1 MNLFQIIAELEKVDP
16 EITDRL
22 THRRSALTML
32 GDLSKKMALAAAPIA
47 IGSAFNKAVGQNTL
61 STTNDILNYALLLE
75 RLEYSF
81 YNQALN
87 NTGALATALTGA
99 ARTAIQT
106 IRAHEQAHVALLEAA
121 LGTAANPA
129 PTNGFNFGS
138 AFSDYA
144 TFLTFA
150 QAFEDTGVRAYK
162 GQAANIPRT
171 LNPTVGGTQ
180 VNLLTVALQ
189 IHSVEARHAAHIRL
203 MRRGST
209 AGNQTTIMPWVVN
222 AEANGVPS
230 TIDVYG
236 AGSPS
241 SDFPAEGNVMQG
253 SPAINLTTALGT
265 TYDAADVSAA
275 FDEPLDSTKVTNIA
289 KAAATF

>member
-32 GDLSKKMALAAAPIA
+32 GDLGKKMALAAAPIA

-61 STTNDILNYALLLE
+61 GDVNAVLNYALLLE

-87 NTGALATALTGA
+87 ATTLTATLTGA

-121 LGTAANPA
+121 LGTAAAAAPA
-129 PTNGFNFGS
+129 NGFNFGG
-138 AFSDYA
+138 AFADYA

-162 GQAANIPRT
+162 GQAGKIPRT
-171 LNPTVGGTQ
+171 ETKTVAGTQ

-189 IHSVEARHAAHIRL
+189 IHSVEARHAAHIRV
-203 MRRGST
+203 MRRGAT
-209 AGNQTTIMPWVVN
+209 AGNQPNIMPWIVN
-222 AEANGVPS
+222 ADANGAPAA
-230 TIDVYG
+230 VYG
-236 AGSPS
+236 AGNPAT
-241 SDFPAEGNVMQG
+241 DFPAESNVMQG
-253 SPAINLTTALGT
+253 SPALNLTTALGT
-265 TYDAADVSAA
+265 TYTAEEVSGA
-275 FDEPLDSTKVTNIA
+275 FDEGLDNTTVTAIA
-289 KAAATF
+289 RSAATF